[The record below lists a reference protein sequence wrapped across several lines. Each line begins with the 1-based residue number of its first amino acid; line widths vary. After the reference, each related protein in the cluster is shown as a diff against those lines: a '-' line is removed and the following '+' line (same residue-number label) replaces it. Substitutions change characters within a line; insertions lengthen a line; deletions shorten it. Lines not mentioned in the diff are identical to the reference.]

1 MVISRVALLLLVC
14 AAARPAS
21 AGDGLLQNGNF
32 ECAPDVSQM
41 NGTRVTSPYAIPSW
55 ESTGCVEY
63 IQSGTTQDNGMVLAV
78 PEGAH
83 AVRLGVDSS
92 VRQQLTVTAGAYYSV
107 TFSAARTCAQ
117 SEKLSLSVI
126 PCSPDH
132 APSALPIQTV
142 YSTSGWD
149 SYSWA
154 FLATQDG
161 AVTLVI
167 HHADDGVDDPACGPI
182 LDAVAIKTLTV
193 PNPPCQEGGSNM
205 LRNGGFEEG
214 PYMIPGSAACGVLVP
229 PMDEDDVSPLPG
241 WMIMSYSKAVKY
253 IGSDHFAVPSGTR
266 AVELVAG
273 VEAALVQEVDTV
285 PGSACR
291 MEFSVGDAGNG
302 CAACETES
310 APGLGMRV
318 TAAAAEG
325 STSVAHCSK
334 GDGGSGWER
343 GVLEFKAVEKRTRV
357 VLFSAG
363 YHTRS
368 DGSGTLCGPVV
379 DDVSLV
385 CAASSAPPPAQRR
398 RLLRR

>member
-1 MVISRVALLLLVC
+1 MVTNGARCVALLLLVC

-21 AGDGLLQNGNF
+21 AGDGPLLNGNF
-32 ECAPDVSQM
+32 EYAPDGSQM
-41 NGTRVTSPYAIPSW
+41 NGTRVTGPHAIPNW
-55 ESTGCVEY
+55 ESTGFVEY
-63 IQSGTTQDNGMVLAV
+63 IDSGTTQGGMVLSV

-92 VRQQLTVTAGAYYSV
+92 VRQHLSVTNGSYYSV

-117 SEKLSLSVI
+117 SEKLRLSVI
-126 PCSPDH
+126 PGHDDD
-132 APSALPIQTV
+132 APSELPIQTV

-154 FLATQDG
+154 FIAAQDG

-182 LDAVAIKTLTV
+182 IDAVAIKTLTI
-193 PNPPCQEGGSNM
+193 PNPPYSQDRSGGSNNL

-229 PMDEDDVSPLPG
+229 PMDEDAVSPLPG
-241 WMIMSYSKAVKY
+241 WMVMSYSKAVKY
-253 IGSDHFAVPSGTR
+253 VDVSGTR

-273 VEAALVQEVDTV
+273 VEAALVQEVETV
-285 PGSACR
+285 PGADCR
-291 MEFSVGDAGNG
+291 MEFSVGDAGDG
-302 CAACETES
+302 CAAACDDDD
-310 APGLGMRV
+310 ANGNGNGMRV
-318 TAAAAEG
+318 TAAAGEA

-334 GDGGSGWER
+334 GGRWER
-343 GVLEFKAVEKRTRV
+343 GVLEFKAVESRTRV

-379 DDVSLV
+379 DDVSLG
-385 CAASSAPPPAQRR
+385 CASSTPPPARR
-398 RLLRR
+398 RLLRRR